1 MSKKIKKQ
9 PLETLI
15 DKCVNVINN
24 NPERKE
30 RFYLRG
36 MSWSTVIES
45 EKVSNML
52 YFLSRTPDGEAVMP
66 FLDVFTKKYEEII
79 NLAKNGLV
87 SFTPYDIYQPKT
99 LDHLLHREFT
109 EALRVGKTFDEAY
122 KITNLIYLQNV

>member
-30 RFYLRG
+30 RFYSRG

-66 FLDVFTKKYEEII
+66 FLDVFTKEYEETLI
-79 NLAKNGLV
+79 KK
-87 SFTPYDIYQPKT
+87 DIPKT

-122 KITNLIYLQNV
+122 KIINLIYLQNV

>member
-66 FLDVFTKKYEEII
+66 FLDVLLPKNYRI
-79 NLAKNGLV
+79 LAPSGCKLI
-87 SFTPYDIYQPKT
+87 YDDTT
-99 LDHLLHREFT
+99 LDHLLYREFA